1 MAAREFLFTSESVT
15 EGHPDKVAD
24 QISDSVLDA
33 VLREDP
39 AGRVACETL
48 ITTGLV
54 VVAGEIS
61 TEIYVDIP
69 KLVRERIA
77 EIGYTHSEWGFDAT
91 TCGVVVAIDEQSPDI
106 ALGVNSSYEVQ
117 HDPGDDDPLDRIGA
131 GDQGMMFGYATNETK
146 ELMPLPIM
154 LAHKICKRLAEVRKA
169 GELPYLRPDGKAQVT
184 IRYEHDEDGRQRPVE
199 IERVLVSTQHSDG
212 ISSEDL
218 IKPDIIERVLRPI
231 LPGDLYDEK
240 RLLGDRDFVFVNPT
254 GKFVL
259 GGPMGDTGLTGRKI
273 IVDTYGGAAR
283 HGGGAFSGKDP
294 TKVDRSAAYAA
305 RYVAKNLV
313 AAGLADRC
321 EVNVAYAIGVA
332 HPVSIAVETFDT
344 EHIPVDRIE
353 ALVREHFDLRPGAF
367 RQYLRLHRPI
377 YQKTAAY
384 GHFGRDDR
392 DFTWEGT
399 DKAAALRGAAGLNGA
414 PLAAAA
420 APIHDA

>member
-15 EGHPDKVAD
+15 EGHPDKIAD
-24 QISDSVLDA
+24 QVSDTVLDA
-33 VLREDP
+33 VLADDAR
-39 AGRVACETL
+39 ARCACETL

-61 TEIYVDIP
+61 TETYVDIA
-69 KLVRERIA
+69 KLVRQKIT

-106 ALGVNSSYEVQ
+106 AQGVDVSYEVQ
-117 HDPGDDDPLDRIGA
+117 HDPGDDDPLDQIGA
-131 GDQGMMFGYATNETK
+131 GDQGMMFGYASNETK

-184 IRYEHDEDGRQRPVE
+184 VRYEVDEDGGQRPVE

-218 IKPDIIERVLRPI
+218 IKPDIVERVLKPI
-231 LPGDLYDEK
+231 LPSDLYDEK
-240 RLLGDRDFVFVNPT
+240 RLMDDRDFVFVNPT

-305 RYVAKNLV
+305 RYVAKNIV

-321 EVNVAYAIGVA
+321 ELNVAYAIGVA
-332 HPVSIAVETFDT
+332 HPVSIAVKTFGT
-344 EHIPVDRIE
+344 EHISADRIE
-353 ALVREHFDLRPGAF
+353 ALVREHFDLRPAAI
-367 RQYLRLHRPI
+367 LRDLDLQRPI
-377 YQKTAAY
+377 FAKTAAY

-392 DFTWEGT
+392 DFTWERT
-399 DKAAALRGAAGLNGA
+399 DKADALREAAGIA
-414 PLAAAA
+414 TSA
-420 APIHDA
+420 APA

>member
-15 EGHPDKVAD
+15 ESHPDKVAD
-24 QISDSVLDA
+24 QISDTVLDA

-106 ALGVNSSYEVQ
+106 ALGVDVSYEVQ
-117 HDPGDDDPLDRIGA
+117 HDPGDGDPLDQIGA

-154 LAHKICKRLAEVRKA
+154 LAHKICKRLAEVRKV

-184 IRYEHDEDGRQRPVE
+184 VRYEVDELGRQRPVE
-199 IERVLVSTQHSDG
+199 IERVLVSTQHAEGVDAET
-212 ISSEDL
+212 IKEDV
-218 IKPDIIERVLRPI
+218 IQHVLRPI
-231 LPGDLYDEK
+231 LPPDLYEEK
-240 RLLGDRDFVFVNPT
+240 RLQEKDFVYVNPT
-254 GKFVL
+254 GKFVI

-273 IVDTYGGAAR
+273 IVDTYGGSAR

-294 TKVDRSAAYAA
+294 TKV
-305 RYVAKNLV
+305 
-313 AAGLADRC
+313 
-321 EVNVAYAIGVA
+321 
-332 HPVSIAVETFDT
+332 
-344 EHIPVDRIE
+344 
-353 ALVREHFDLRPGAF
+353 
-367 RQYLRLHRPI
+367 
-377 YQKTAAY
+377 
-384 GHFGRDDR
+384 
-392 DFTWEGT
+392 
-399 DKAAALRGAAGLNGA
+399 
-414 PLAAAA
+414 
-420 APIHDA
+420 